1 MPEAI
6 QELRGRRYSGDL
18 YGRKFG
24 SSDTFQKLGNVS
36 ALSFSKDN
44 SSDDL
49 TSTGKYDYG
58 QALDSVTKPGATKI
72 KLEFNTF
79 DRLGLARMLMGA
91 AVDLPTAPQTVSD
104 EAHTAA
110 LDGWIALEKSDI
122 DPTGF
127 AIKSGSGAGTPV
139 PADHYEVN
147 YRMGMFR
154 FTSKATVSKGDE
166 LKVSY
171 KTKGSKGYQIDA
183 DTLQRLDLELRLD
196 GRDRI
201 TGKDGELNIYHGV
214 LQSDGNQDWMSDD
227 WWKAGLSGTAIKPAD
242 KPSAYRFTQ
251 YD

>member
-79 DRLGLARMLMGA
+79 DRLGA
-91 AVDLPTAPQTVSD
+91 
-104 EAHTAA
+104 
-110 LDGWIALEKSDI
+110 
-122 DPTGF
+122 
-127 AIKSGSGAGTPV
+127 
-139 PADHYEVN
+139 
-147 YRMGMFR
+147 
-154 FTSKATVSKGDE
+154 
-166 LKVSY
+166 
-171 KTKGSKGYQIDA
+171 DA
-183 DTLQRLDLELRLD
+183 D
-196 GRDRI
+196 GR
-201 TGKDGELNIYHGV
+201 GG
-214 LQSDGNQDWMSDD
+214 
-227 WWKAGLSGTAIKPAD
+227 
-242 KPSAYRFTQ
+242 
-251 YD
+251 